1 MGDRISST
9 QGSMSTA
16 PTPGLVREEVLAI
29 DAATAVGPVFIAN
42 ILNWM
47 LMGTLIMQVYTYYQ
61 KFRTDRMFIRI
72 LVYALL
78 VVDITQ
84 TIMLTHHGWWALVA
98 IWGRPDQ
105 LDVLTWSAAMMPLMC
120 GIVSIM
126 VQFFYAWRIWTLT
139 KNKYVHGVAVLIMLG
154 SLTQGLGAI
163 IGAIVSRENPTQ
175 STLIKMHSEFEVW
188 WGGSLATDAL
198 ITICMTYVLSQHK
211 SRTTWKRS
219 ETMLTTLINRV
230 VQTGAITVLCASVGV
245 GLYLRFEHTTYH
257 FVPAYILGKLYTN
270 SLMLTLNLR
279 RSRGQD
285 NQTESNTLPMNS
297 MRSQES
303 RGGVHIERSTFQAG
317 DKTLKNDTSGAKGM
331 WSPKESQFSEHDL
344 HEHRLNIVDMRDINR
359 SETDLHAR
367 V

>member
-1 MGDRISST
+1 MGNHMSSP
-9 QGSMSTA
+9 QGLSVGN
-16 PTPGLVREEVLAI
+16 PGVIAEEVLAV

-47 LMGTLIMQVYTYYQ
+47 LMGTLIMQVYTYYL
-61 KFRTDRMFIRI
+61 KFRTDRMFIRV

-78 VVDITQ
+78 VIDATQ

-98 IWGRPDQ
+98 IWGKPDQ

-120 GIVSIM
+120 GIVSIL

-139 KNKYVHGVAVLIMLG
+139 TNKYVHYLTILVMLG
-154 SLTQGLGAI
+154 SLTQGLAAI
-163 IGAIVSRENPTQ
+163 IGAVVSRENPTQ
-175 STLIKMHSEFEVW
+175 ATLIRMHSEFEVW
-188 WGGSLATDAL
+188 WGGSLATDTL

-211 SRTTWKRS
+211 SRTTWKKS

-279 RSRGQD
+279 RARRGD
-285 NQTESNTLPMNS
+285 NMTESSTLPMNS
-297 MRSQES
+297 MRTQDL
-303 RGGVHIERSTFQAG
+303 RGGVHIERSTFHTGNSSSA
-317 DKTLKNDTSGAKGM
+317 TEEKGV
-331 WSPKESQFSEHDL
+331 WNPRESKVSEDGP
-344 HEHRLNIVDMRDINR
+344 HRLNIVGIKDANN
-359 SETDLHAR
+359 SEADVDSR